1 MALMLGTRRT
11 LSRSGRHSATI
22 VIKEVTPEALGGLIS
37 LYERAVSA
45 FSAMV
50 GINAYDQPGV
60 EAGKLAATSFLSAM
74 RGDDVELDPADE
86 LLIDLFVSSN
96 Q

>member
-1 MALMLGTRRT
+1 
-11 LSRSGRHSATI
+11 
-22 VIKEVTPEALGGLIS
+22 
-37 LYERAVSA
+37 
-45 FSAMV
+45 MV